1 LYAAKEIQHWRI
13 TAMAMMDKNPDREE
27 RITMEIIVDCYNVCE
42 QAMGWYYYL
51 EDTMKFP
58 FLALCVEKRGSS
70 PIKTGQEVQVIG
82 MADSDDCE
90 HEMFVKIIWDG
101 DDTLDIP
108 LSQLQAPE
116 ANKKTKE
123 ALEDWHY
130 WVDQGYSFSDY

>member
-1 LYAAKEIQHWRI
+1 
-13 TAMAMMDKNPDREE
+13 
-27 RITMEIIVDCYNVCE
+27 
-42 QAMGWYYYL
+42 
-51 EDTMKFP
+51 
-58 FLALCVEKRGSS
+58 
-70 PIKTGQEVQVIG
+70 

-116 ANKKTKE
+116 
-123 ALEDWHY
+123 DWHY